1 MTVISSPQV
10 AAPGPA
16 DAIGRYDLLL
26 ELGRGGMA
34 VLYLARARGVGGFAR
49 MFAIKRILPHL
60 AADPVF
66 VDMFLD
72 EGRIAARLSHPN
84 LCPVFE
90 IGADRGE
97 LFLVMDYL
105 DGVAW
110 EALAAAAPRDRRGLA
125 LAAGVLAQACEG
137 LHHAHTFR
145 DVDGTPQPVV
155 HRDVS
160 PQNLLVSAD
169 GTCRVLDFGV
179 SKIATDPRRT
189 RSGVR
194 KGKLPYMAPEQIRGE
209 PLDGRADVWA
219 LGAVLWEALVGERLF
234 DRETDFLTYTAI
246 TEAEIP
252 PVTAVVP
259 DAGYPAAV
267 DRVLGRALAR
277 DRDQRYATARELGH
291 DLHELAR
298 DGGVGGAASRDA
310 IAEAV
315 AQLCGDQLAARRQA
329 ISAAIGR
336 RAAAEARQ
344 AAARAAG
351 DPASDPSRAATID
364 DRDAAETVSM
374 AMRRDAIVVH
384 ARRRRWP
391 AAAAGLAAI
400 AGAVAIAATLH
411 GAVEPHAP
419 AAARGSASA
428 GAESGAGSA
437 TPMGAVADGSDPRVP
452 GSPTASPSGAH
463 VGGESG
469 AGSATLTGA
478 VSGDNEARVPAGPAN
493 ASPSEAHVGGASG
506 AGSATP
512 TGAVAEGSNPRVP
525 AGRANGSPS
534 GAHVGEA
541 SGAGPATPKAAIADG
556 SNPRVPDGRPN
567 ASRSNAHVDAN
578 RASGARPP
586 AQPHPPAR
594 VDDTA
599 AARAAAAPPASGWYA
614 IDSAPYATIF
624 VDDQKIGDT
633 PLDRVSLPTG
643 KHRVRAVL
651 ADGRERTFAI
661 QIVADQKISQG
672 VLRW

>member
-1 MTVISSPQV
+1 VTVISSAQLA

-16 DAIGRYDLLL
+16 DTIGRYDLLL

-72 EGRIAARLSHPN
+72 EGRITAGLSHPN

-160 PQNLLVSAD
+160 PQNLFVSAD

-209 PLDGRADVWA
+209 PLDGRTDVWA
-219 LGAVLWEALVGERLF
+219 LGAVLWEALVGARLF

-310 IAEAV
+310 IAEAL

-329 ISAAIGR
+329 IAAALGR
-336 RAAAEARQ
+336 RAAAEARR
-344 AAARAAG
+344 AARAAD
-351 DPASDPSRAATID
+351 DPASDPSRAATGD

-400 AGAVAIAATLH
+400 AGAVAVAATLH

-419 AAARGSASA
+419 AAAPGSAQ
-428 GAESGAGSA
+428 
-437 TPMGAVADGSDPRVP
+437 
-452 GSPTASPSGAH
+452 

-469 AGSATLTGA
+469 AGPATPTSAVG
-478 VSGDNEARVPAGPAN
+478 GDTERRVPAGPAT
-493 ASPSEAHVGGASG
+493 A
-506 AGSATP
+506 
-512 TGAVAEGSNPRVP
+512 
-525 AGRANGSPS
+525 SPS
-534 GAHVGEA
+534 GASP
-541 SGAGPATPKAAIADG
+541 SG
-556 SNPRVPDGRPN
+556 
-567 ASRSNAHVDAN
+567 AN
-578 RASGARPP
+578 RAPGGRSP
-586 AQPHPPAR
+586 AHPRPPAR
-594 VDDTA
+594 V
-599 AARAAAAPPASGWYA
+599 AAPPASGWYA

-661 QIVADQKISQG
+661 QIAADQKISQG